1 MIFAQNLTILPK
13 KKMAIGWPIQIGS
26 ITCILIYLM
35 NYQLTKFES
44 TIMNT

>member
-1 MIFAQNLTILPK
+1 MIFTQSLTILQ
-13 KKMAIGWPIQIGS
+13 KMTIGWPIQIGS
-26 ITCILIYLM
+26 ITCIVIYLV

>member
-1 MIFAQNLTILPK
+1 MIFAQNLTILQ
-13 KKMAIGWPIQIGS
+13 KMAIGWPIQIGS

>member
-1 MIFAQNLTILPK
+1 MIFAQSLTILQ
-13 KKMAIGWPIQIGS
+13 KKMAIDWPIQIGS
-26 ITCILIYLM
+26 ITCIVIYQM